1 MVPTMVLVA
10 DDERD
15 THRQKALRELATA
28 VADRNEAPVV
38 GAFGSP
44 AEVNETIRAVDGPLV
59 LVPAFLAGG
68 DRASAELLAQLDLND
83 RGEAYTLPPLGA
95 VPSIIA
101 ELARRLQDHGW
112 AHGDGVVLAAD
123 GCTGQEDRRVVTDV
137 SRMLSRRL
145 QAAVH
150 VGYLNVWAPSVW
162 HAAQR
167 LRNNGH
173 PRVTVAN
180 WCLVGGSR
188 ERDPND
194 LAASGMTDPLWPSP
208 LIVDLLLARHRAG
221 KARLAA

>member
-10 DDERD
+10 DDARD
-15 THRQKALRELATA
+15 THRQQALRELATA
-28 VADRNEAPVV
+28 IADRDEAPVV
-38 GAFGSP
+38 GAFGSL
-44 AEVNETIRAVDGPLV
+44 ADVSETIRAIDGPLV

-68 DRASAELLAQLDLND
+68 DQISAELLAQLDLSGRND
-83 RGEAYTLPPLGA
+83 AYTLPPLGA

-101 ELARRLQDHGW
+101 ELARRLQVHGW
-112 AHGDGVVLAAD
+112 THEDGVVLAAD

-137 SRMLSRRL
+137 SHMLSRRL

-173 PRVTVAN
+173 PQVTLAN
-180 WCLVGGSR
+180 WCLVKGSR
-188 ERDPND
+188 ERNPSD
-194 LAASGMTDPLWPSP
+194 LAASAMTDPLWPSP